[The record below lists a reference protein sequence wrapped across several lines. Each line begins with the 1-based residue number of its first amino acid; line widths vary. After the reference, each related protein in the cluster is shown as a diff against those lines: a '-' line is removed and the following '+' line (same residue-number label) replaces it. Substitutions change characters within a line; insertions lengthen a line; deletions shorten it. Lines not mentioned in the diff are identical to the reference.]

1 MQIRLATLADA
12 EAIAHVHAE
21 SWRTAY
27 RGALSDAYLSGPIDA
42 ERTQV
47 WRERFAQPPG
57 GQYVAVAQIDG
68 RIAGFVC
75 AYGGDDPQWG
85 TFIDNL
91 HVLPEHK
98 RHGIGMRLM
107 RMAASWSAQAYPGQ
121 GMYLWVLE
129 SNLPARAFYERI
141 GGEQVERGTWTPPD
155 GSSLPKL
162 RYAWRDFSGLLGPH
176 HQRASRAG

>member
-1 MQIRLATLADA
+1 MQIRLATSADA

-27 RGALSDAYLSGPIDA
+27 RGALSDAYLSGPIAA

-47 WRERFAQPPG
+47 WRERFAQPPA
-57 GQYVAVAQIDG
+57 GQYAAVAEIDG
-68 RIAGFVC
+68 GIAGFVC
-75 AYGGDDPQWG
+75 AYGGHDPQWG

-91 HVLPEHK
+91 HVLPAHK
-98 RHGIGMRLM
+98 RHGIGARLM
-107 RMAASWSAQAYPGQ
+107 RLAASWSAQAYPGQ

-141 GGEQVERGTWTPPD
+141 GGEQAGRDTWTPPD
-155 GSSLPKL
+155 GSALPKL
-162 RYAWRDFSGLLGPH
+162 RYAWRDLSVLLGPH
-176 HQRASRAG
+176 H